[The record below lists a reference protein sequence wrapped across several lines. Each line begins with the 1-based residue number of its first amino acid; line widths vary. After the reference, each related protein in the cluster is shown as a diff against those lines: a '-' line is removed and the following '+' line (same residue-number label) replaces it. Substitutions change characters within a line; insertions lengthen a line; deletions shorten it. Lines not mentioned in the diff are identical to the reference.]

1 MTPGTKSQ
9 PSCAGAAGPRPQHW
23 SPGRSHGA
31 RPHQD
36 HIRTTSGLHQD
47 HIRTTSGPHARIP
60 PSQTSDLDL
69 PPSAG
74 PALTCD
80 QVSDPSRHASE
91 RWVIRLVVHVLQRE
105 PEVPRPLSRPG
116 FFIYP
121 HIKRKSLA
129 WIHQPLINVSVRL
142 LDVTGNR

>member
-9 PSCAGAAGPRPQHW
+9 PSCVGAAGPRPQHW

-31 RPHQD
+31 RPHHD
-36 HIRTTSGLHQD
+36 HIMTTRQD
-47 HIRTTSGPHARIP
+47 PPVPDIRPGPPPRSGPAV
-60 PSQTSDLDL
+60 
-69 PPSAG
+69 
-74 PALTCD
+74 TCD
-80 QVSDPSRHASE
+80 QVSDPSRHVSE

-105 PEVPRPLSRPG
+105 PEVPRPPSRPG